1 MGQKDFSYANLANLN
16 AMEALYQNFKLD
28 PNSVEPSWR
37 HFFEGMEFGTSAMP
51 TAPAAVQE
59 SPDLRIYLL
68 IDAYRKFG
76 HLMTSCN
83 PISTEVA
90 KEPAELNLQKL
101 GFKESELDAQ
111 FPTCGFLKERAA
123 PLRTIVDA
131 LKRTYCGKIG
141 VEYMGLGS
149 PELEAW
155 VQSKIEPFFPLE
167 LSSDDK
173 VRIMHQLNKAE
184 LFEMFIHTKYV
195 GQKRFSLEG
204 GETMIPMLSAI
215 IETGAEI
222 GAVEFIIGMAHRGRL
237 NVLANILNKSYSL
250 IFNEFEDFY
259 APDQVEGTGDVKYH
273 KGFVGALDTKNGKR
287 IPVTLVANPSHLE
300 SVDPVV
306 EGIARAKQEILRG
319 NSKERPGII
328 PVLIHGDAALA
339 GQGVVYE
346 TMQFANLNGYS
357 TGGTVHLVINNQ
369 IGFTTLPKDSRSTLY
384 CTEIARS
391 FRSPVFHVNAED
403 PEGCVRVA
411 QLAMEIRNKFH
422 CDVFIDLNCYRK
434 YGHNEGD
441 EPTFTQPLEYAI
453 IKGKKSIRTLFK
465 EQLIKE
471 NVLNEAQAAQLEEGF
486 KKSLNAALEEKSSP
500 LPSKAKMEKPASDA
514 RLSEVQTAVDEATL
528 VKMAEKLCAVPEGLK
543 IHPKITRLLQDRL
556 AMVKSDP
563 LKPSIDWGMGESLA
577 YATLVNEGVHVRLS
591 GQDARRGTFSHRHAI
606 WMDQVKE
613 QKYFPLSHISETQA
627 PFDVF
632 NSPLSEYAVLG
643 FDFGYSVAYPNALV
657 IWEAQFG
664 DFANGA
670 QIIIDQY
677 ISSSEQKWGLS
688 TNLTLLLPHGYEGQG
703 PEHSSARM
711 ERFLQLAGH
720 DNTRIANC
728 TEPAQIF
735 HLLRAQALN
744 KTRKPLIIFSPKAL
758 LRHPLCVSS
767 VQDFIRGSFHEVLD
781 DPLKPSMPKKLL
793 FCSGKVYY
801 ELVAERQKQNR
812 SDVAIVRI
820 EQLYPFPK
828 AQIEKILE
836 QYLGYAQCAWVQEEH
851 QNMGAWEYIHHNFDH
866 PILYVGRDR
875 SASPAVGSHKLH
887 HQQHE
892 TLMRQAFEVTS

>member
-16 AMEALYQNFKLD
+16 AMEALYQNYKQD

-37 HFFEGMEFGTSAMP
+37 HFFEGMEFGSSAMP
-51 TAPAAVQE
+51 SAPATIQE

-68 IDAYRKFG
+68 IDTYRKFG

-83 PISTEVA
+83 PISTIVA
-90 KEPAELNLQKL
+90 KEPHELNLQKL

-111 FPTCGFLKERAA
+111 FPTCGFLKERSA

-155 VQSKIEPFFPLE
+155 VQSKIEPYFPLE
-167 LSSDDK
+167 LSSEDK

-204 GETMIPMLSAI
+204 GETLIPMLSAI

-222 GAVEFIIGMAHRGRL
+222 DALEFIIGMAHRGRL

-250 IFNEFEDFY
+250 IFNEFEDFLS
-259 APDQVEGTGDVKYH
+259 PDLVEGTGDVKYH

-306 EGIARAKQEILRG
+306 EGIARAKQELLRDK
-319 NSKERPGII
+319 SKERPGII

-411 QLAMEIRNKFH
+411 KLAMQIRNKFH

-453 IKGKKSIRTLFK
+453 IKNKKSIRTLFK

-471 NVLNEAQAAQLEEGF
+471 TVLNEPQAAQLEEEF
-486 KKSLNAALEEKSSP
+486 KKSLQDALQETSSSVPLKAKTEKPSSDAALSQI
-500 LPSKAKMEKPASDA
+500 A
-514 RLSEVQTAVDEATL
+514 TAVDAATL
-528 VKMAEKLCAVPEGLK
+528 KQMADRLCAVPEDMK
-543 IHPKITRLLQDRL
+543 IHPKIQRLLQDRL
-556 AMVKSDP
+556 AMVQSDP
-563 LKPSIDWGMGESLA
+563 NKATIDWGMGESLA

-613 QKYFPLSHISETQA
+613 QKYFPLSHIREAQA
-627 PFDVF
+627 PFDVY

-643 FDFGYSVAYPNALV
+643 FDFGYSVAYPNSLV

-728 TEPAQIF
+728 TEPAQLF

-744 KTRKPLIIFSPKAL
+744 ATKKPLIIFSPKAL

-767 VQDFIRGSFHEVLD
+767 LQDFTQGHFREVLD
-781 DPLKPSMPKKLL
+781 DPMKPAAPKKLL
-793 FCSGKVYY
+793 FCSGKIYY
-801 ELVAERQKQNR
+801 ELAAERQKQNR
-812 SDVAIVRI
+812 SDVAILRI

-828 AQIEKILE
+828 AHIERLLE
-836 QYLGYAQCAWVQEEH
+836 QYKGYAQCAWVQEEH
-851 QNMGAWEYIHHNFDH
+851 QNMGAWEYIHHNFEH
-866 PILYVGRDR
+866 PIQYVGRDR

-892 TLMRQAFEVTS
+892 TLMRQAFEVTT